1 MFDVFDDE
9 LDQMFEGNQNEDK
22 KKLNIAL
29 SLNDP
34 IKVLPKSKFV
44 SLQENTPLNEV
55 VDKLQQYSTGCVLLE
70 NDDKISGIFTERDA
84 MTKVLGRKLD
94 LEKEVISDYMTKNPE
109 CLHFDDPISYALNKM
124 VSGGYRH
131 VPLVDADKNP
141 LGVVS
146 MQNIINQLG
155 DYFFDEIVNLP
166 PVPLREQSN
175 REGG

>member
-1 MFDVFDDE
+1 
-9 LDQMFEGNQNEDK
+9 
-22 KKLNIAL
+22 
-29 SLNDP
+29 
-34 IKVLPKSKFV
+34 
-44 SLQENTPLNEV
+44 
-55 VDKLQQYSTGCVLLE
+55 
-70 NDDKISGIFTERDA
+70 
-84 MTKVLGRKLD
+84 
-94 LEKEVISDYMTKNPE
+94 
-109 CLHFDDPISYALNKM
+109 M